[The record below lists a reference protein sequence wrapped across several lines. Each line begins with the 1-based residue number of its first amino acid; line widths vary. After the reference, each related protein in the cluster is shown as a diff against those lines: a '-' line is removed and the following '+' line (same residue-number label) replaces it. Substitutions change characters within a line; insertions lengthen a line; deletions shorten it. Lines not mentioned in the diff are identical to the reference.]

1 MNRAC
6 IILENFLLIYITFV
20 IQRRTSSSSSS
31 SRWNRWIRIINY
43 HNIIFNFFLCS
54 KILIICNHR
63 QTFTKL
69 LKLFL
74 VISRIHSFSIRF
86 IWIFWIGFSKRK
98 LATILIYNQKC
109 KIKYKQKYH
118 GFLLSTITIFWI

>member
-20 IQRRTSSSSSS
+20 IQRSSSSS

-98 LATILIYNQKC
+98 LASILIYNQKC
-109 KIKYKQKYH
+109 IIKYKHKYH
-118 GFLLSTITIFWI
+118 GFVLSTITIFWI